1 MRQPLQKDDDH
12 IQERSRCHP
21 LNAYREVVNISSVGG
36 TAETN
41 PLLGGSM
48 INVMATRVGDCA
60 KQHILR
66 ILGARQGY
74 DFGRARN
81 RRVALVK
88 LP

>member
-1 MRQPLQKDDDH
+1 
-12 IQERSRCHP
+12 
-21 LNAYREVVNISSVGG
+21 
-36 TAETN
+36 
-41 PLLGGSM
+41 LLGGSM